1 MGRQVGRTGRPPD
14 SRLPAH
20 DLRAD
25 PGSIVEEM
33 PEETG
38 VRREAEVWSFRYRRD
53 PAHLRRVTSLCVS
66 DLVDEVE
73 AVFLE
78 LLVPRHYWAHPLE
91 LLKRCV
97 SD

>member
-1 MGRQVGRTGRPPD
+1 MGRPLN
-14 SRLPAH
+14 SRLRAH
-20 DLRAD
+20 GPRAD
-25 PGSIVEEM
+25 PGLIVEEM
-33 PEETG
+33 PEGTG
-38 VRREAEVWSFRYRRD
+38 VRREAEVLSFRHRSD
-53 PAHLRRVTSLCVS
+53 PDRLRRGTLLYVS

-97 SD
+97 GD